1 MTKHR
6 TFLAAFALG
15 AALISVPARAQTP
28 PPRGWN
34 PRSSPVVGV
43 VKKIKD
49 AVVNI
54 HSERSVR
61 AGSEDLYST
70 SPAQNR
76 VNGMGTGIIIDP
88 RGYIITNQ
96 HVVDDV
102 STLRVRLADGTT
114 SIARILARD
123 TENDLALI
131 KINPAKALPT
141 MPLGTAKDVEVGEA
155 VIAVGNAYGYDHTV
169 TVGVVSAVGRDVTLN
184 REVRYRSLIQTDAAI
199 NPGNS
204 GGPLVNMDGE
214 LVGVNVAIRA
224 GAQGI
229 GFAIPV
235 DTMIQVAS
243 RMLAQERARA
253 GVADPGLTLRDDV
266 ADTVASRRVVL
277 EKADGAAAR
286 AGLRAG
292 DEVVKVGGHR
302 ALSSLDVQRAI
313 LGVEAGR
320 KVALVVRRGSAD
332 KSADLTLEALAD
344 GEERP
349 GLPAMGGSLSWRKVG
364 LKVEA
369 LAGAAEVTRTHPKLK
384 GGLLIAD
391 VRGEGPAAKA
401 GIRRGDVLIG
411 LGIGG
416 SEKHQWEM
424 LVPDNV
430 HYVLTHPD
438 WAPGNAL
445 QFYILRGGQI
455 HRGWISAE

>member
-6 TFLAAFALG
+6 TFLAAVAATALALHAG
-15 AALISVPARAQTP
+15 NTWGETAARTSQ
-28 PPRGWN
+28 
-34 PRSSPVVGV
+34 RSSPVVAV
-43 VKKIKD
+43 VKKVKD

-61 AGSEDLYST
+61 AGSDDLFST
-70 SPAQNR
+70 SPAQSR

-102 STLRVRLADGTT
+102 STLRVRLSDGTT
-114 SIARILARD
+114 ANARILARD

-131 KINPAKALPT
+131 KITPPKPLT
-141 MPLGTAKDVEVGEA
+141 VMPLGTARDLEVGEG
-155 VIAVGNAYGYDHTV
+155 VVAVGNAYGYDHTV
-169 TVGVVSAVGRDVTLN
+169 SKGVVSALGRDVTLN

-243 RMLAQERARA
+243 RMMAQERARA
-253 GVADPGLTLRDDV
+253 GVADTGLKVRDEV
-266 ADTVASRRVVL
+266 ADTAASRKVVL
-277 EKADGAAAR
+277 ERADGPAAR
-286 AGLRAG
+286 AGLQRG
-292 DEVVKVGGHR
+292 DEVVKVGGHPVR
-302 ALSSLDVQRAI
+302 CSLDLHRAV
-313 LGVEAGR
+313 LGVDAGR
-320 KVALVVRRGSAD
+320 KVQVVVRRGAEE
-332 KSADLTLEALAD
+332 KQAEVTLEALAATD
-344 GEERP
+344 ERP
-349 GLPAMGGSLSWRKVG
+349 APPAMAGSLSWRKIG
-364 LKVEA
+364 LKLEP
-369 LAGAAEVTRTHPKLK
+369 LAGAAEVTRSHPKLK
-384 GGLLIAD
+384 GGVYIAE
-391 VRGEGPAAKA
+391 VRENGPASRA

-411 LGIGG
+411 LGLGA
-416 SEKHQWEM
+416 SERHQWEM
-424 LVPDNV
+424 LQPENV

-438 WAPGNAL
+438 WAASSPL

-455 HRGWISAE
+455 HRGWITAE